1 VRERCRKV
9 SATDDYQDM
18 RGISSAPTAAGTALL
33 ALYDDAV
40 PHVYGYLLA
49 RCGGRALAEDL
60 TSETFLAAVEA
71 ARRSTVEPRTAAPMT
86 LPWLIGIAR
95 HKLAD
100 HWRREMRE
108 QKRQGVVAVDL
119 GNDPIDDPWDT
130 HLDRLLAHATLREL
144 IPVHHEV
151 LSLRYVDDLNVAQC
165 AAAMNRT
172 VHATEALL
180 VRARKAFR
188 AAYPPNADAANTY
201 PKRTTREEGH
211 RG

>member
-1 VRERCRKV
+1 MP
-9 SATDDYQDM
+9 AADDYQGM
-18 RGISSAPTAAGTALL
+18 SGTSGSPATTGTTLL

-71 ARRSTVEPRTAAPMT
+71 ARRPIVNGVVAAPMT
-86 LPWLIGIAR
+86 IPWLIGIAR

-100 HWRREMRE
+100 HWRREVRE
-108 QKRQGVVAVDL
+108 RKRHDAIAVDL
-119 GNDPIDDPWDT
+119 GYEPLDDPWDT
-130 HLDRLLAHATLREL
+130 ELDRMLAHATLQEL
-144 IPVHHEV
+144 NQVHHEV
-151 LSLRYVDDLNVAQC
+151 LHLRYVDDLTVPQC
-165 AAAMNRT
+165 AAAMDRT
-172 VHATEALL
+172 VHATETLL

-188 AAYPPNADAANTY
+188 AAYPTGTA
-201 PKRTTREEGH
+201 RTEAH